1 MEINW
6 IPREKRWTNEER
18 KRRETE
24 ARNARAMSRMF
35 WTELNKMRLEIEK
48 EIETK
53 KLARIKLLE

>member
-1 MEINW
+1 METNW

-18 KRRETE
+18 KQRETE

-35 WTELNKMRLEIEK
+35 WLELNKMRLKIEK
-48 EIETK
+48 EIENE